1 MSEQLY
7 MYKKTTLP
15 SGRETYVRVPY
26 NPDALAPGES
36 VAVVPR
42 VAPLFKNGEYE
53 GQGSVVL
60 DLLVAKTREAEA
72 RRALR
77 DAQEAEAEAKRIR
90 ERLGQPE
97 PRDEPSGPPRAFGRV
112 LEP

>member
-15 SGRETYVRVPY
+15 SGRETYIRVPY
-26 NPDALAPGES
+26 NPDSLAPGES

-42 VAPLFKNGEYE
+42 RAPFIKNGEFE
-53 GQGSVVL
+53 GQGSVVV
-60 DLLVAKTREAEA
+60 DLVLAKAREAEA

-97 PRDEPSGPPRAFGRV
+97 PKEAPSGPPRAFGRV